1 MPDINELL
9 PKEKQLLKQ
18 LGENLKLARL
28 RRKYTTEMVAERA
41 NISRT
46 TLWNMEKGVATTSI
60 STLLQVLSVYGMEKD
75 IAKLAADDVLGRKLQ
90 DAKLPVNK
98 RAPKHPK
105 PPKSK

>member
-1 MPDINELL
+1 MDSINNLL

-28 RRKYTTEMVAERA
+28 RRKYTAEMVAERA

-46 TLWNMEKGVATTSI
+46 TLWNIEKGVATTSI

-75 IAKLAADDVLGRKLQ
+75 IAKLAAEDTLGRKLQ

-98 RAPKHPK
+98 RAPKK
-105 PPKSK
+105 